1 MSDHLFLLGDLKKN
15 LLLKYEKNQLA
26 QVYLARYPNET
37 DPKKWTL
44 DFLKSIT
51 GLTDHPDILWV
62 EREEKENDYKVDSK
76 GIAALFKFLNY
87 RAFELKKK
95 FIFLTDAHLLST
107 IVSNKLLKTLE
118 ELPENFCLI
127 LFAPKDEALLATVE
141 SRAIKITLP
150 SEKGDVN
157 YDAPPLSFNSAQEL
171 LAALKESEDELLLEK
186 KFIEEKLHNA
196 LQSPN
201 FKSCEELLNKLKHY
215 SVSESF
221 NNTKLSRL
229 SLFFE

>member
-1 MSDHLFLLGDLKKN
+1 MSTKVSSLGDLKKN

-37 DPKKWTL
+37 DPRIWAR

-51 GLTDHPDILWV
+51 SLADHPDVLWV
-62 EREEKENDYKVDSK
+62 ERDEKENEYKVDSK
-76 GIAALFKFLNY
+76 GIASLFKFLNY

-118 ELPENFCLI
+118 EMPENFCLI
-127 LFAPKDEALLATVE
+127 LFAPKDENLLATVE
-141 SRAIKITLP
+141 SRALKVTLP
-150 SEKGDVN
+150 SEKGDIN

-171 LAALKESEDELLLEK
+171 LAELKQTEDELLLEK
-186 KFIEEKLHNA
+186 KFIEEKLQKA
-196 LQSPN
+196 LQSAN
-201 FKSCEELLNKLKHY
+201 FKSCDELLDKLKHY